1 MSTLGNDPF
10 SNTNIRNLLQHVV
23 SPKIVSDGTG
33 GYQVKTDLINI
44 DNAYVQ
50 NNTTTKELTV
60 QNSSTSDKLVV
71 TTDGSKSYITTTTSA
86 GVRSELVLEGAQVDI
101 KNPGNTGNGVLILQT
116 DTSGNGYIRAGSGA
130 LTGNLYLGSQA
141 NNVITIDNNQNVGI
155 NKGNPQVKLDVTG
168 VLRATTA
175 VFGGNNYEMMALY
188 DTSSGSAMFGSK
200 NDASPTAYLPVRIN
214 QNNSTTVNTR
224 ILIDANGIVTTPAGF
239 SGKSTGTVTANNT
252 SAVSVTNSNVT
263 ANSIILL
270 TVKTATGANAG
281 QAYVSSTTASTGFSI
296 KSGAA
301 DTSVY
306 NYMIL
311 N

>member
-1 MSTLGNDPF
+1 MSTAGNDPF
-10 SNTNIRNLLQHVV
+10 SNTNTRNLLQHLV

-50 NNTTTKELTV
+50 NNAITKQLTV
-60 QNSSTSDKLVV
+60 QNSATSDKLVI

-86 GVRSELVLEGAQVDI
+86 GVRSELVLEGAQVDV
-101 KNPGNTGNGVLILQT
+101 KNPGNTGNGMLILQT
-116 DTSGNGYIRAGSGA
+116 DASGNGYVRAGSGGSG
-130 LTGNLYLGSQA
+130 TENLYLGTGATNTVTVTPSG
-141 NNVITIDNNQNVGI
+141 NVGI
-155 NKGNPQVKLDVTG
+155 GNVAPTSKLYVDGSLTCTG
-168 VLRATTA
+168 NFT
-175 VFGGNNYEMMALY
+175 
-188 DTSSGSAMFGSK
+188 
-200 NDASPTAYLPVRIN
+200 
-214 QNNSTTVNTR
+214 
-224 ILIDANGIVTTPAGF
+224 
-239 SGKSTGTVTANNT
+239 GKSTGIVTANNT
-252 SAVSVTNSNVT
+252 SAVSVTNANVT

-281 QAYVSSTTASTGFSI
+281 QAYVSSTTASTSFSI